1 MSDFNIA
8 GTVLRIGQT
17 ERFSEKFQKRSLEL
31 ETGTDWPQMNEF
43 EFTQERVSA
52 LDDIIEG
59 DVVNVK
65 FQLRGREW
73 IPNDGRPRRV
83 FNSLNGSSIEVISKA
98 TPVEHGKVYQSPSG
112 PTMEVDEVQ
121 EKPRVSGEPA
131 DQIKDDIPF

>member
-59 DVVNVK
+59 DIVNVR

-112 PTMEVDEVQ
+112 ATMEVDEVQ
-121 EKPRVSGEPA
+121 ERPRVTGSPA
-131 DQIKDDIPF
+131 DQKEDEIPF